1 MRLLN
6 EGNSSTYT
14 GTTSAVTVT
23 LGYKPICV
31 IIYNET
37 DGDVMWIHMNGMAAA
52 KALQFLNH
60 DTAQLSILATNGI
73 TLTNTGFTAG
83 TSLSESA
90 KVFRYIAF

>member
-14 GTTSAVTVT
+14 GTAAAVTVT

-37 DGDVMWIHMNGMAAA
+37 DGDIMWIHMNGLADA
-52 KALQFLNH
+52 KALQIKN
-60 DTAQLSILATNGI
+60 DGTTQMSILATNGV
-73 TLTNTGFTAG
+73 TLTDTGFIAG

-90 KVFRYIAF
+90 KVFRYLAF

>member
-1 MRLLN
+1 MRALN

-14 GTTSAVTVT
+14 GDAAAQTIT

-31 IIYNET
+31 IVYNET
-37 DGDVMWIHMNGMAAA
+37 DGDSLWIHMNGMADA
-52 KALQFLNH
+52 KALAIVNH

-73 TLTNTGFTAG
+73 TLSATGFTIG